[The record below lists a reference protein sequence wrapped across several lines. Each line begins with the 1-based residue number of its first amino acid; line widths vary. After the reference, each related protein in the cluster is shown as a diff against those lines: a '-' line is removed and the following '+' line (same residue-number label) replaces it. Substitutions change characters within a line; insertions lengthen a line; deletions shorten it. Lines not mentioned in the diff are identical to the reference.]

1 MKDVGEVGTVMT
13 GAGDMITGAKHLSV
27 VEYMKGK
34 EAKGQNGVRNKAKKG
49 KQERCVVMRGYS

>member
-13 GAGDMITGAKHLSV
+13 VAGDVITVAKCLTVVECMKEKGAK
-27 VEYMKGK
+27 GR
-34 EAKGQNGVRNKAKKG
+34 NGIRNKAKKG